1 MAARKTKLVQAT
13 VKKEFIAREGG
24 TPEYRP
30 LYVNHFQVSRHEA
43 DWFLDV
49 GVLPID
55 DLLSRQPEIRFA
67 VSQRLAM
74 SLPTMKKLRDQITKV
89 LEKSAEGAANVETQT
104 SRQNA
109 KTARKPRSKS
119 NGHG

>member
-13 VKKEFIAREGG
+13 VKKEFIARDGG
-24 TPEYRP
+24 TSEYHP

-55 DLLSRQPEIRFA
+55 DILSRQPEIRFA

-74 SLPTMKKLRDQITKV
+74 SLPTMKKLRDQITEV
-89 LEKSAEGAANVETQT
+89 LDKAAEGAANVATQT
-104 SRQNA
+104 GGQNA
-109 KTARKPRSKS
+109 KAARKSRSKI

>member
-13 VKKEFIAREGG
+13 VKKEFIARDGG
-24 TPEYRP
+24 TPENRP

-55 DLLSRQPEIRFA
+55 DILSRQPEIRFA

-74 SLPTMKKLRDQITKV
+74 SLPTIKKLRDQISEV
-89 LEKSAEGAANVETQT
+89 LKKAAEGAANVATQT
-104 SRQNA
+104 GGQNA
-109 KTARKPRSKS
+109 KAVRKSRSKI

>member
-13 VKKEFIAREGG
+13 VKKEFIGREGR

-49 GVLPID
+49 RVLPID
-55 DLLSRQPEIRFA
+55 DILSRQPEIRFA

-74 SLPTMKKLRDQITKV
+74 TLPTMKKLRDQIAQV
-89 LEKSAEGAANVETQT
+89 LEKAAEGATNVTTQT
-104 SRQNA
+104 GGQNA
-109 KTARKPRSKS
+109 KAARKPRSKT

>member
-74 SLPTMKKLRDQITKV
+74 SLPTMKKLRDQITEV

>member
-1 MAARKTKLVQAT
+1 MAARKTKLVQAAL
-13 VKKEFIAREGG
+13 KKEFIARDGS
-24 TPEYRP
+24 TPEYHP

-55 DLLSRQPEIRFA
+55 DILSRQPEVRFA

-74 SLPTMKKLRDQITKV
+74 SLPTMKKLRDQITQV
-89 LEKSAEGAANVETQT
+89 LEKAADGAANVSTQT
-104 SRQNA
+104 GGQNA
-109 KTARKPRSKS
+109 KAARKSRSKI

>member
-13 VKKEFIAREGG
+13 VRKEFIAREGG
-24 TPEYRP
+24 TPEYHP

-74 SLPTMKKLRDQITKV
+74 TLPTMKKLRDQITEV
-89 LEKSAEGAANVETQT
+89 LEKAAEGAANVATQT
-104 SRQNA
+104 GGQNA
-109 KTARKPRSKS
+109 KAARKSRSKT

>member
-74 SLPTMKKLRDQITKV
+74 SLPTMKKLRDQITQV
-89 LEKSAEGAANVETQT
+89 LEKAAEGAANVTAQT
-104 SRQNA
+104 GGQNA
-109 KTARKPRSKS
+109 KAARKPRSKA